1 MEAQLGA
8 LPTAP
13 TGGTPT
19 IRQAVE
25 SRGALVD
32 LWFGALPTA
41 STSWTSQSPHGVE
54 GGRRDAAAGSS
65 MGAAVDGPM
74 RWGLRLSEAAEEC
87 WATSPA
93 SSAFPVGLG
102 VGGHGSDL

>member
-25 SRGALVD
+25 SRGTLVD

-41 STSWTSQSPHGVE
+41 STSGTPHPPHGFE
-54 GGRRDAAAGSS
+54 EGRRDAAAGGGMS
-65 MGAAVDGPM
+65 AVVDGPM

-87 WATSPA
+87 WAASPA
-93 SSAFPVGLG
+93 SSSLP
-102 VGGHGSDL
+102 GGFSGRDLCA